1 MRPPTLGKILSM
13 GFLRRALLLFVI
25 AAPAVA
31 QTRPPEVLLRLDD
44 IGLNQSVN
52 DAAARVAATG
62 MPISVSVIFAAPHWR
77 EAVEMLRKHPQVA
90 VGVHL
95 ALNSEWRDYRWG
107 PVLGKAAVSSLVG
120 RDGFFHPSGD
130 AFLASRY
137 DLAEVE
143 REITAQ
149 IERALASGL
158 TITYVDA
165 HMAMLEAT
173 PELRAILER
182 VAAKHD
188 LALSRRLGE
197 SYFTLWNVPVDSKKS
212 ALLAKL
218 QRPKRDTVNL
228 VVIHAAERTAE
239 MDGLIDMNAP
249 AQNALGAGVAAHRKA
264 ELDALL
270 SPEMAELVRSGAITL
285 ITYRDLADRRR
296 R

>member
-1 MRPPTLGKILSM
+1 MS
-13 GFLRRALLLFVI
+13 LRRIAPLLCI
-25 AAPAVA
+25 IGAPAVA

-44 IGLNQSVN
+44 IGMNQSVN

-62 MPISVSVIFAAPHWR
+62 MPISVSVIFAAPRWR
-77 EAVEMLRKHPQVA
+77 EAVEMLRKHPDLA

-95 ALNSEWRDYRWG
+95 ALNSEWRGYRWG
-107 PVLGKAAVSSLVG
+107 PVLDKAIVPSLVD
-120 RDGFFHPSGD
+120 RDGFFPPSRD

-137 DLAEVE
+137 DLHEVE

-149 IERALASGL
+149 VERALASGL

-182 VAAKHD
+182 VALKHD
-188 LALSRRLGE
+188 LAISRRLGE
-197 SYFTLWNVPVDSKKS
+197 SYFTLWNVPVDTKKS

-218 QRPKRDTVNL
+218 QSPKRDTVNL

-239 MDGLIDMNAP
+239 MDALIDMNAP

-270 SPEMAELVRSGAITL
+270 SPEMAQLVRSGAITL
-285 ITYRDLADRRR
+285 ITYRDLAARRR